1 MLTCPQVVWRAV
13 IGQVAQLLGAKG
25 GRVRLV
31 SSHFKISLA
40 VPTRTQFTLGGLCE
54 VGMIEGMSVFPRP
67 AEGQLTVLE
76 RCSFS
81 QVKGEGQ
88 RGHRVRRVTGKITED
103 C

>member
-1 MLTCPQVVWRAV
+1 MLTCPQVIWRAV

-40 VPTRTQFTLGGLCE
+40 VPIMTQFTLGGLCE

-67 AEGQLTVLE
+67 VEGQLMVLG
-76 RCSFS
+76 RC
-81 QVKGEGQ
+81 
-88 RGHRVRRVTGKITED
+88 
-103 C
+103 